1 MSRIDARNGAFGI
14 VPPKLDGGL
23 ITGDFPLFEVNT
35 ANVLPE
41 FLALIVRSSEFIELC
56 KRSSKRTT
64 NRKRL
69 RKSLLL
75 AQEIAVPDDLGVQ
88 KLAVEVSNRLKS
100 LRDLLQLA
108 VQGSDTLDSAL
119 ADQIIAAGNQITKT

>member
-1 MSRIDARNGAFGI
+1 
-14 VPPKLDGGL
+14 
-23 ITGDFPLFEVNT
+23 
-35 ANVLPE
+35 
-41 FLALIVRSSEFIELC
+41 
-56 KRSSKRTT
+56 
-64 NRKRL
+64 
-69 RKSLLL
+69 
-75 AQEIAVPDDLGVQ
+75 VPDDLGVQ